1 MCVKRRERGAPV
13 AGQREEVDLRD
24 LRVAEQL
31 VHAAGAARV
40 RGQRELREAHLERAD
55 EVVGA
60 DELRVPALQH
70 EHARLCDLLVV
81 TRAEQRLRVLHAQLV
96 LRAHVVEL
104 EHEAPVEHA
113 GAVHTA
119 ANSRTGQ

>member
-1 MCVKRRERGAPV
+1 M

-40 RGQRELREAHLERAD
+40 CGQRELREAQLEPSD

-60 DELRVPALQH
+60 DELRVPTLQH
-70 EHARLCDLLVV
+70 EHARLGDLLVV
-81 TRAEQRLRVLHAQLV
+81 VRAEQRLGVLHAQLV

-104 EHEAPVEHA
+104 EHKAPVEHA

-119 ANSRTGQ
+119 A